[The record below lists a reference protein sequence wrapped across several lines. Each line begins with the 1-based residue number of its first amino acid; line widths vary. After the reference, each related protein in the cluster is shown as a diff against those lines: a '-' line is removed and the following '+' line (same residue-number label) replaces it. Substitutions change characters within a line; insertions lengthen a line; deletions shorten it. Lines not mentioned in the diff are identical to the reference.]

1 MGTHIG
7 KQKHNTTKNKPTYIK
22 IFTKGEIITVE
33 KIPTIGKYPKEN
45 KHTGAV
51 KTCAEILLATEDESL
66 WGKEHIIIFSK
77 KQENNIIPNNAP

>member
-66 WGKEHIIIFSK
+66 WGKEKIIFCSK